1 MSRWFRIE
9 PVQMIKQLTS
19 RIQSRNLAKGARV
32 ALAAG
37 QRNTERATNGTRRRN
52 QWNTEL
58 ANKGTE
64 DATQRS
70 TSSQTRER
78 KTQPNGA
85 RARKQRNRELASKGT
100 GNSQAKE
107 QGTRKQRNREL
118 ASKGTG
124 NSQSTELSDS
134 PDAPITLMTRPETI
148 EWKIPANQVTQ
159 SGKIASSFCGCSR
172 SVIWLQQRTKPSAH

>member
-1 MSRWFRIE
+1 
-9 PVQMIKQLTS
+9 MIKQLTS

-58 ANKGTE
+58 ANKG
-64 DATQRS
+64 
-70 TSSQTRER
+70 R

-85 RARKQRNRELASKGT
+85 RARNQRNRELASKGT
-100 GNSQAKE
+100 GNP
-107 QGTRKQRNREL
+107 
-118 ASKGTG
+118 
-124 NSQSTELSDS
+124 QSTELSDF

-148 EWKIPANQVTQ
+148 DWKIPVN
-159 SGKIASSFCGCSR
+159 
-172 SVIWLQQRTKPSAH
+172 